1 MLLPQE
7 IRNHTFGRAMRGYT
21 TAEVDEYI
29 NFLADNVDSLNRE
42 NVELAQKLNIALEK
56 LAELQAR
63 EARVARLDTEMRR
76 AAATLLHEAEKQ
88 QKKILEE
95 AHAYAERIVA
105 DADAHAA
112 IQKKVRE
119 EIREEVLRF
128 KNDLYARYGQHI
140 DQLEEIAGATAKMAF
155 EAPPAAPAVP
165 EFVMEPVVESAP
177 VAMPEQAETME
188 ETELPEPLESLGAIK
203 EIEHLETLE
212 SLEAIK
218 EIERLET
225 LESLEAIE
233 EIERLETLESLEAI
247 EEIERIEDIPNI
259 EQMDL
264 FDPIDDTDA
273 INKELEEMMA
283 DTDTMWTDYTDA
295 VAEEEIDPGFVLPE
309 IPAEEAVEESFFD
322 EEEVSAEEEA
332 PAEEDDALLLQNL
345 RRAFSV
351 EFDTFDPGTTAKKT
365 PADDAAEF
373 SFVENEP
380 PKKRGFLSRLI
391 GGDSNGE

>member
-7 IRNHTFGRAMRGYT
+7 IRNHTFSRAIRGYAT
-21 TAEVDEYI
+21 TEVEEYI
-29 NFLADNVDSLNRE
+29 NFLADTVDSLNRE
-42 NVELAQKLNIALEK
+42 NAELEQKLSIAMEK
-56 LAELQAR
+56 LTELQAR
-63 EARVARLDTEMRR
+63 EARIARLDTEMRR
-76 AAATLLHEAEKQ
+76 AAATLLHEAENQ

-95 AHAYAERIVA
+95 ANAYASRVIA
-105 DADAHAA
+105 DADAHLA

-140 DQLEEIAGATAKMAF
+140 DQLEEIASAADKMEF

-165 EFVMEPVVESAP
+165 EFVMEPVVESTP
-177 VAMPEQAETME
+177 VAVPAQAEAME
-188 ETELPEPLESLGAIK
+188 ETE
-203 EIEHLETLE
+203 H
-212 SLEAIK
+212 
-218 EIERLET
+218 
-225 LESLEAIE
+225 
-233 EIERLETLESLEAI
+233 LETLESLEAI
-247 EEIERIEDIPNI
+247 EEIERIEDIPNM

-264 FDPIDDTDA
+264 FDPIDDTEA

-283 DTDTMWTDYTDA
+283 GTEDVWTDYTDA
-295 VAEEEIDPGFVLPE
+295 VAEEEIDPGFALPTL
-309 IPAEEAVEESFFD
+309 EEEEDVGEESFFATP
-322 EEEVSAEEEA
+322 ESPAEEEPAA

-351 EFDTFDPGTTAKKT
+351 EFDTFEKNGSTKKT
-365 PADDAAEF
+365 PAEDADEF

-391 GGDSNGE
+391 GGDSDGE

>member
-1 MLLPQE
+1 
-7 IRNHTFGRAMRGYT
+7 
-21 TAEVDEYI
+21 
-29 NFLADNVDSLNRE
+29 
-42 NVELAQKLNIALEK
+42 
-56 LAELQAR
+56 
-63 EARVARLDTEMRR
+63 VA
-76 AAATLLHEAEKQ
+76 A
-88 QKKILEE
+88 
-95 AHAYAERIVA
+95 
-105 DADAHAA
+105 
-112 IQKKVRE
+112 
-119 EIREEVLRF
+119 
-128 KNDLYARYGQHI
+128 
-140 DQLEEIAGATAKMAF
+140 
-155 EAPPAAPAVP
+155 
-165 EFVMEPVVESAP
+165 
-177 VAMPEQAETME
+177 QAEAME
-188 ETELPEPLESLGAIK
+188 ETELPKP
-203 EIEHLETLE
+203 
-212 SLEAIK
+212 
-218 EIERLET
+218 

-247 EEIERIEDIPNI
+247 EEIERLEDIPNI

-309 IPAEEAVEESFFD
+309 IPAEEVDEESFFD
-322 EEEVSAEEEA
+322 EEEVSAEEA

-351 EFDTFDPGTTAKKT
+351 EFDTFEPGTTAKKT

-391 GGDSNGE
+391 GGDSDGE

>member
-7 IRNHTFGRAMRGYT
+7 IRNHTFGRPIRGYT

-29 NFLADNVDSLNRE
+29 NFLADTVDSLNRE
-42 NVELAQKLNIALEK
+42 NAELEQKLSIALEK
-56 LAELQAR
+56 LAELQER

-95 AHAYAERIVA
+95 AHAYADRVIA
-105 DADAHAA
+105 DADAHMA

-140 DQLEEIAGATAKMAF
+140 DQLEAIAGATAKMAF
-155 EAPPAAPAVP
+155 EDSPAAPAAI
-165 EFVMEPVVESAP
+165 ESVMEPTVESTP
-177 VAMPEQAETME
+177 VAVPDPVETIVEVTPSVIAEAHEVMAE
-188 ETELPEPLESLGAIK
+188 V
-203 EIEHLETLE
+203 
-212 SLEAIK
+212 
-218 EIERLET
+218 
-225 LESLEAIE
+225 
-233 EIERLETLESLEAI
+233 
-247 EEIERIEDIPNI
+247 EDLDNAQNI

-264 FDPIDDTDA
+264 FDSIDDTEA

-283 DTDTMWTDYTDA
+283 DTEDIWTDYTDA
-295 VAEEEIDPGFVLPE
+295 VAEEEIDPGFALPE
-309 IPAEEAVEESFFD
+309 IPPEEVAEESFF
-322 EEEVSAEEEA
+322 EESPVKEET
-332 PAEEDDALLLQNL
+332 PTEEDDALLLQNL

-351 EFDTFDPGTTAKKT
+351 EFDTFEPGAQTKKT
-365 PADDAAEF
+365 QSDDADEF

-391 GGDSNGE
+391 GGDSDGE

>member
-7 IRNHTFGRAMRGYT
+7 IRNHTFGRAIRGYT

-29 NFLADNVDSLNRE
+29 NFLADTVDSLNRE
-42 NVELAQKLNIALEK
+42 NAELEQKLSIALEK
-56 LAELQAR
+56 LAELQER

-95 AHAYAERIVA
+95 AHAYADRVIA
-105 DADAHAA
+105 DADAHMA

-140 DQLEEIAGATAKMAF
+140 DQLEAIAGATAKMAF
-155 EAPPAAPAVP
+155 EDSPAAPAAI
-165 EFVMEPVVESAP
+165 ESVMEPTVESTP
-177 VAMPEQAETME
+177 VAVPDPVETIVEVPPSVIAEAHEVMAE
-188 ETELPEPLESLGAIK
+188 V
-203 EIEHLETLE
+203 
-212 SLEAIK
+212 
-218 EIERLET
+218 
-225 LESLEAIE
+225 
-233 EIERLETLESLEAI
+233 
-247 EEIERIEDIPNI
+247 EDLDNAQNI

-264 FDPIDDTDA
+264 FDSIDDTEA

-283 DTDTMWTDYTDA
+283 DTEDIWTDYTDA
-295 VAEEEIDPGFVLPE
+295 VAEEEIDPGFALPE
-309 IPAEEAVEESFFD
+309 IPPEEVAEESFF
-322 EEEVSAEEEA
+322 EESPVKEET
-332 PAEEDDALLLQNL
+332 PTEEDDALLLQNL

-351 EFDTFDPGTTAKKT
+351 EFDTFEPGAQTKKT
-365 PADDAAEF
+365 QSDDADEF

-391 GGDSNGE
+391 GGDSDGE

>member
-7 IRNHTFGRAMRGYT
+7 IRNHTFGRAIRGYT

-29 NFLADNVDSLNRE
+29 NFLADTVDSLNRE
-42 NVELAQKLNIALEK
+42 NAELEQKLSIALEK
-56 LAELQAR
+56 LAELQER

-95 AHAYAERIVA
+95 AHAYADRVIA
-105 DADAHAA
+105 DTDAHMA

-140 DQLEEIAGATAKMAF
+140 DQLEAIAGATAKMAF
-155 EAPPAAPAVP
+155 EDSPAAPAAI
-165 EFVMEPVVESAP
+165 ESVMEPTVESTP
-177 VAMPEQAETME
+177 VAVPDPVETIVEVPPSVIAEAHEVMAE
-188 ETELPEPLESLGAIK
+188 V
-203 EIEHLETLE
+203 
-212 SLEAIK
+212 
-218 EIERLET
+218 
-225 LESLEAIE
+225 
-233 EIERLETLESLEAI
+233 
-247 EEIERIEDIPNI
+247 EDLDNAQNI

-264 FDPIDDTDA
+264 FDSIDDTEA

-283 DTDTMWTDYTDA
+283 DTEDIWTDYTDA
-295 VAEEEIDPGFVLPE
+295 VAEEEIDPGFALPE
-309 IPAEEAVEESFFD
+309 IPPEEVAEESFF
-322 EEEVSAEEEA
+322 EESPVKEET
-332 PAEEDDALLLQNL
+332 PTEEDDALLLQNL

-351 EFDTFDPGTTAKKT
+351 EFDTFEPGAQTKKT
-365 PADDAAEF
+365 QSDDADEF

-391 GGDSNGE
+391 GGDSDGE

>member
-7 IRNHTFGRAMRGYT
+7 IRNHTFGRAIRGYT

-29 NFLADNVDSLNRE
+29 NFLADTVDSLNRE
-42 NVELAQKLNIALEK
+42 NAELEQKLSIALEK
-56 LAELQAR
+56 LAELQER

-95 AHAYAERIVA
+95 AHAYADQVIA
-105 DADAHAA
+105 DADAHMA

-140 DQLEEIAGATAKMAF
+140 DQLEAIAGATAKMAF
-155 EAPPAAPAVP
+155 EDSPAAPAAI
-165 EFVMEPVVESAP
+165 ESVMEPAVESTP
-177 VAMPEQAETME
+177 VAVPDPVETIVEVTPSVIAEAHEVMAE
-188 ETELPEPLESLGAIK
+188 V
-203 EIEHLETLE
+203 
-212 SLEAIK
+212 
-218 EIERLET
+218 
-225 LESLEAIE
+225 
-233 EIERLETLESLEAI
+233 
-247 EEIERIEDIPNI
+247 EDLDNAQNI

-264 FDPIDDTDA
+264 FDSIDDTEA

-283 DTDTMWTDYTDA
+283 DTEDIWTDYTDA
-295 VAEEEIDPGFVLPE
+295 VAEEEIDPGFALPG
-309 IPAEEAVEESFFD
+309 IPPEEVAEESFF
-322 EEEVSAEEEA
+322 EESPVKEET
-332 PAEEDDALLLQNL
+332 PTEEDDALLLQNL

-351 EFDTFDPGTTAKKT
+351 EFDTFEPGAQTKKT
-365 PADDAAEF
+365 QSDDADEF

-391 GGDSNGE
+391 GGDSDGE

>member
-140 DQLEEIAGATAKMAF
+140 DQLEAIAGATAKMAF

-165 EFVMEPVVESAP
+165 EFVMEPVVESTP
-177 VAMPEQAETME
+177 VAVPAQAEAME
-188 ETELPEPLESLGAIK
+188 ES
-203 EIEHLETLE
+203 
-212 SLEAIK
+212 
-218 EIERLET
+218 ERVET

-233 EIERLETLESLEAI
+233 ET
-247 EEIERIEDIPNI
+247 ERIEDIPNI

-264 FDPIDDTDA
+264 FDPIDDANA

-283 DTDTMWTDYTDA
+283 DNDTMWTDYTDA

-309 IPAEEAVEESFFD
+309 IPTEEAVEESFFD

-351 EFDTFDPGTTAKKT
+351 EFDTFEPGTTAKKT
-365 PADDAAEF
+365 PADDADEF

-391 GGDSNGE
+391 GGDSDGE

>member
-7 IRNHTFGRAMRGYT
+7 IRNHTFGRAIRGYT

-29 NFLADNVDSLNRE
+29 NFLADTVDSLNRE
-42 NVELAQKLNIALEK
+42 NAELEQKLSIALEK
-56 LAELQAR
+56 LAELQER

-95 AHAYAERIVA
+95 AHAYADRVIA
-105 DADAHAA
+105 DADAHMA

-140 DQLEEIAGATAKMAF
+140 DQLEAIAGATAKMAF
-155 EAPPAAPAVP
+155 EDSPAAPAAI
-165 EFVMEPVVESAP
+165 ESVMEPTVESTP
-177 VAMPEQAETME
+177 VAVPDPVETIVEVTPSVIAETHEVMAE
-188 ETELPEPLESLGAIK
+188 V
-203 EIEHLETLE
+203 
-212 SLEAIK
+212 
-218 EIERLET
+218 
-225 LESLEAIE
+225 
-233 EIERLETLESLEAI
+233 
-247 EEIERIEDIPNI
+247 EDLDNAQNI

-264 FDPIDDTDA
+264 FDSIDDTEA

-283 DTDTMWTDYTDA
+283 DTEDIWTDYTDA
-295 VAEEEIDPGFVLPE
+295 VAEEEIDPGFALPE
-309 IPAEEAVEESFFD
+309 IPPEEVAEESFF
-322 EEEVSAEEEA
+322 EESPVKEET
-332 PAEEDDALLLQNL
+332 PTEEDDALLLQNL

-351 EFDTFDPGTTAKKT
+351 EFDTFEPGAQTKKT
-365 PADDAAEF
+365 QSDDADEF

-391 GGDSNGE
+391 GGDSDGE

>member
-7 IRNHTFGRAMRGYT
+7 IRNHTFGRAIRGYT

-29 NFLADNVDSLNRE
+29 NFLADTVDSLNRE
-42 NVELAQKLNIALEK
+42 NAELEQKLSIALEK
-56 LAELQAR
+56 LAELQER

-95 AHAYAERIVA
+95 AHAYADRVIA
-105 DADAHAA
+105 DADAHMA

-140 DQLEEIAGATAKMAF
+140 DQLEAIAGATAKMAF
-155 EAPPAAPAVP
+155 EDSPAAPAAI
-165 EFVMEPVVESAP
+165 ESVMEPTVESTP
-177 VAMPEQAETME
+177 VALPDPVETIVEVTPSVIAEAHEVMAE
-188 ETELPEPLESLGAIK
+188 V
-203 EIEHLETLE
+203 
-212 SLEAIK
+212 
-218 EIERLET
+218 
-225 LESLEAIE
+225 
-233 EIERLETLESLEAI
+233 
-247 EEIERIEDIPNI
+247 EDLDNAQNI

-264 FDPIDDTDA
+264 FDSIDDTEA

-283 DTDTMWTDYTDA
+283 DTEDIWTDYTDA
-295 VAEEEIDPGFVLPE
+295 VAEEEIDPGFALPE
-309 IPAEEAVEESFFD
+309 IPPEEVAEESFF
-322 EEEVSAEEEA
+322 EESPVKEET
-332 PAEEDDALLLQNL
+332 PTEEDDALLLQNL

-351 EFDTFDPGTTAKKT
+351 EFDTFEPGAQTKKT
-365 PADDAAEF
+365 QSDDADEF

-391 GGDSNGE
+391 GGDSDGE

>member
-7 IRNHTFGRAMRGYT
+7 IRNHTFGRAIRGYT

-29 NFLADNVDSLNRE
+29 NFLADTVDSLNRE
-42 NVELAQKLNIALEK
+42 NAELEQKLSIALEK
-56 LAELQAR
+56 LAELQER

-95 AHAYAERIVA
+95 AHAYADRVIA
-105 DADAHAA
+105 DADAHMA

-140 DQLEEIAGATAKMAF
+140 DQLEAIAGATAKMAF
-155 EAPPAAPAVP
+155 EDSPAAPAAI
-165 EFVMEPVVESAP
+165 ESVMEPTVESTP
-177 VAMPEQAETME
+177 VAVPDPVETIVEVTPSVIAEAHEVMAE
-188 ETELPEPLESLGAIK
+188 V
-203 EIEHLETLE
+203 
-212 SLEAIK
+212 
-218 EIERLET
+218 
-225 LESLEAIE
+225 
-233 EIERLETLESLEAI
+233 
-247 EEIERIEDIPNI
+247 EDLDNAQNI

-264 FDPIDDTDA
+264 FDSIDDTEA

-283 DTDTMWTDYTDA
+283 DTEDIWTDYTDA
-295 VAEEEIDPGFVLPE
+295 VAEEEIDPGFALPE
-309 IPAEEAVEESFFD
+309 IPPEEVAEESFF
-322 EEEVSAEEEA
+322 EESPVKEEA
-332 PAEEDDALLLQNL
+332 PTEEDDALLLQNL

-351 EFDTFDPGTTAKKT
+351 EFDTFEPGTTAKKT

-391 GGDSNGE
+391 GGDSDGE

>member
-7 IRNHTFGRAMRGYT
+7 IRNHTFGRAIRGYT

-29 NFLADNVDSLNRE
+29 NFLADTVDSLNRE
-42 NVELAQKLNIALEK
+42 NAELEQKLSIALEK
-56 LAELQAR
+56 LAELQER

-95 AHAYAERIVA
+95 AHAYADRVIA
-105 DADAHAA
+105 DADAHMA

-140 DQLEEIAGATAKMAF
+140 DQLEAIAGATAKMAF
-155 EAPPAAPAVP
+155 EDSLAAPAAI
-165 EFVMEPVVESAP
+165 ESVMEPAVESTP
-177 VAMPEQAETME
+177 VAVPDPVETIVEVTPSVIAETHEVMAE
-188 ETELPEPLESLGAIK
+188 V
-203 EIEHLETLE
+203 
-212 SLEAIK
+212 
-218 EIERLET
+218 
-225 LESLEAIE
+225 
-233 EIERLETLESLEAI
+233 
-247 EEIERIEDIPNI
+247 EDLDNAQNI

-264 FDPIDDTDA
+264 FDSIDDTEA

-283 DTDTMWTDYTDA
+283 DTEDIWTDYTDA
-295 VAEEEIDPGFVLPE
+295 VAEEEIDPGFALPE
-309 IPAEEAVEESFFD
+309 IPPEEVAEESFF
-322 EEEVSAEEEA
+322 EESPVKEET
-332 PAEEDDALLLQNL
+332 PTEEDDALLLQNL

-351 EFDTFDPGTTAKKT
+351 EFDTFEPGTTAKKT
-365 PADDAAEF
+365 QSDDADEF

-391 GGDSNGE
+391 GGDSDGE

>member
-7 IRNHTFGRAMRGYT
+7 IRNHTFGRAIRGYT

-29 NFLADNVDSLNRE
+29 NFLADTVDSLNRE
-42 NVELAQKLNIALEK
+42 NAELEQKLSIALEK
-56 LAELQAR
+56 LAELQER

-95 AHAYAERIVA
+95 AHAYADRVIA
-105 DADAHAA
+105 DADAHMA

-140 DQLEEIAGATAKMAF
+140 DQLEAIAGATAKMAF
-155 EAPPAAPAVP
+155 EDSPAAPAAI
-165 EFVMEPVVESAP
+165 ESVMEPAVESTP
-177 VAMPEQAETME
+177 VAVPDPVETIVEVTPSVIAEAHEVMAE
-188 ETELPEPLESLGAIK
+188 V
-203 EIEHLETLE
+203 
-212 SLEAIK
+212 
-218 EIERLET
+218 
-225 LESLEAIE
+225 
-233 EIERLETLESLEAI
+233 
-247 EEIERIEDIPNI
+247 EDLDNAQNI

-264 FDPIDDTDA
+264 FDSIDDTEA

-283 DTDTMWTDYTDA
+283 DTEDIWTDYTDA
-295 VAEEEIDPGFVLPE
+295 VAEEEIDPGFALPE
-309 IPAEEAVEESFFD
+309 IPPEEVAEASFFEESPVK
-322 EEEVSAEEEA
+322 EET
-332 PAEEDDALLLQNL
+332 PTEEDDALLLQNL

-351 EFDTFDPGTTAKKT
+351 EFDTFEPGAQTKKT
-365 PADDAAEF
+365 QSDDADEF

-391 GGDSNGE
+391 GGDSDGE

>member
-95 AHAYAERIVA
+95 AHAYAERVVA

-165 EFVMEPVVESAP
+165 EFVMEPVVESTP
-177 VAMPEQAETME
+177 VAVPAQAEAME
-188 ETELPEPLESLGAIK
+188 ETE
-203 EIEHLETLE
+203 H
-212 SLEAIK
+212 
-218 EIERLET
+218 
-225 LESLEAIE
+225 
-233 EIERLETLESLEAI
+233 LETLESLEAI

-283 DTDTMWTDYTDA
+283 DTDTVWTDYTDA
-295 VAEEEIDPGFVLPE
+295 VAEEEIDPGIVLPE
-309 IPAEEAVEESFFD
+309 IPTEEAVEESFFD

-351 EFDTFDPGTTAKKT
+351 EFDTFEPGTTAKKT
-365 PADDAAEF
+365 PADDADEF

-391 GGDSNGE
+391 GGDSDGE

>member
-21 TAEVDEYI
+21 TAEVDEYT

-95 AHAYAERIVA
+95 AHAYAERVVA

-177 VAMPEQAETME
+177 VAVPAQAEAME
-188 ETELPEPLESLGAIK
+188 
-203 EIEHLETLE
+203 EIEH
-212 SLEAIK
+212 
-218 EIERLET
+218 
-225 LESLEAIE
+225 
-233 EIERLETLESLEAI
+233 LETLESLEAI

-283 DTDTMWTDYTDA
+283 DTDTVWTDYTDA

-309 IPAEEAVEESFFD
+309 IPAEEVVEESFFD
-322 EEEVSAEEEA
+322 VEEVSAEEA

-351 EFDTFDPGTTAKKT
+351 EFDTFEPGTTAKKT
-365 PADDAAEF
+365 PADDADEF

-391 GGDSNGE
+391 GGDSDGE

>member
-7 IRNHTFGRAMRGYT
+7 IRNHTFSRAMRGYT

-29 NFLADNVDSLNRE
+29 NFLADTVDSLNRE
-42 NVELAQKLNIALEK
+42 NVELAQKLSITLEK

-88 QKKILEE
+88 QKKILDD
-95 AHAYAERIVA
+95 AHAYAERVIA

-140 DQLEEIAGATAKMAF
+140 DQLEAIAGATAKMAF
-155 EAPPAAPAVP
+155 EDSPAAPAAI
-165 EFVMEPVVESAP
+165 ESVMEPAVESTP
-177 VAMPEQAETME
+177 VAVPDPVETIVEVTPSVIAETHEVMAE
-188 ETELPEPLESLGAIK
+188 V
-203 EIEHLETLE
+203 
-212 SLEAIK
+212 
-218 EIERLET
+218 
-225 LESLEAIE
+225 
-233 EIERLETLESLEAI
+233 
-247 EEIERIEDIPNI
+247 EDLDNAQNI

-264 FDPIDDTDA
+264 FDPIDDTEA

-283 DTDTMWTDYTDA
+283 GTESIWTDYTDA
-295 VAEEEIDPGFVLPE
+295 VVEEEIDPGFVLPE
-309 IPAEEAVEESFFD
+309 IPTEAAVEESFFD
-322 EEEVSAEEEA
+322 EEEIPAEEDA

-351 EFDTFDPGTTAKKT
+351 EFDTFEPGAQTKKT
-365 PADDAAEF
+365 QSDDADEF

-391 GGDSNGE
+391 GGDSDGE

>member
-7 IRNHTFGRAMRGYT
+7 IRNHTFGRAIRGYT

-29 NFLADNVDSLNRE
+29 NFLADTVDSLNRE
-42 NVELAQKLNIALEK
+42 NAELEQKLSIALEK
-56 LAELQAR
+56 LAELQER

-95 AHAYAERIVA
+95 AHAYADRVIA
-105 DADAHAA
+105 DTDAHMA

-140 DQLEEIAGATAKMAF
+140 DQLEAIAGATAKMAF
-155 EAPPAAPAVP
+155 EDSPAAPAAI
-165 EFVMEPVVESAP
+165 ESVMEPAVESTP
-177 VAMPEQAETME
+177 VAVPDPVETIVEVTPSVIAEAHEVMAE
-188 ETELPEPLESLGAIK
+188 V
-203 EIEHLETLE
+203 
-212 SLEAIK
+212 
-218 EIERLET
+218 
-225 LESLEAIE
+225 
-233 EIERLETLESLEAI
+233 
-247 EEIERIEDIPNI
+247 EDLDNAQNI

-264 FDPIDDTDA
+264 FDSIDDTEA

-283 DTDTMWTDYTDA
+283 DTEDIWTDYTDA
-295 VAEEEIDPGFVLPE
+295 VAEEEIDPGFALPE
-309 IPAEEAVEESFFD
+309 IPPEEVAEESFF
-322 EEEVSAEEEA
+322 EESPVKEET
-332 PAEEDDALLLQNL
+332 PTEEDDALLLQNL

-351 EFDTFDPGTTAKKT
+351 EFDTFEPGAQTKKT
-365 PADDAAEF
+365 QSDDADEF

-391 GGDSNGE
+391 GGDSDGE

>member
-7 IRNHTFGRAMRGYT
+7 IRNHTFGRAIRGYT

-29 NFLADNVDSLNRE
+29 NFLADTVDSLNRE
-42 NVELAQKLNIALEK
+42 NAELEQKLSIALEK
-56 LAELQAR
+56 LAELQER

-95 AHAYAERIVA
+95 AHAYADRVIA
-105 DADAHAA
+105 DADAHMA

-140 DQLEEIAGATAKMAF
+140 DQLEAIAGATAKMAF
-155 EAPPAAPAVP
+155 EDSPAAPAAIDS
-165 EFVMEPVVESAP
+165 VMEPTVESTP
-177 VAMPEQAETME
+177 VAVPDPVETIVEVTPSVIAEAHEVMAE
-188 ETELPEPLESLGAIK
+188 VENLDNAQ
-203 EIEHLETLE
+203 
-212 SLEAIK
+212 
-218 EIERLET
+218 
-225 LESLEAIE
+225 
-233 EIERLETLESLEAI
+233 
-247 EEIERIEDIPNI
+247 NI

-264 FDPIDDTDA
+264 FDSIDDTEA

-283 DTDTMWTDYTDA
+283 DTEDIWTDYTDA
-295 VAEEEIDPGFVLPE
+295 VAEEEIDPGFALPE
-309 IPAEEAVEESFFD
+309 IPPEEVAEESFF
-322 EEEVSAEEEA
+322 EESPVKEET
-332 PAEEDDALLLQNL
+332 PTEEDDALLLQNL

-351 EFDTFDPGTTAKKT
+351 EFDTFEPGAQTKKT
-365 PADDAAEF
+365 QSDDADEF

-391 GGDSNGE
+391 GGDSDGE

>member
-7 IRNHTFGRAMRGYT
+7 IRNHTFGRAIRGYT

-29 NFLADNVDSLNRE
+29 NFLADTVDSLNRE
-42 NVELAQKLNIALEK
+42 NAELEQKLSIALEK
-56 LAELQAR
+56 LAELQER

-95 AHAYAERIVA
+95 AHAYADRVIA
-105 DADAHAA
+105 DTDAHMA

-140 DQLEEIAGATAKMAF
+140 DQLEAIAGATAKMAF
-155 EAPPAAPAVP
+155 EDSPAAPAAI
-165 EFVMEPVVESAP
+165 ESVMEPTVECTP
-177 VAMPEQAETME
+177 VAVPDPVETIVEVTPSVIAEAHEVMAE
-188 ETELPEPLESLGAIK
+188 V
-203 EIEHLETLE
+203 
-212 SLEAIK
+212 
-218 EIERLET
+218 
-225 LESLEAIE
+225 
-233 EIERLETLESLEAI
+233 
-247 EEIERIEDIPNI
+247 EDLDNAQNI

-264 FDPIDDTDA
+264 FDSIDDTEA

-283 DTDTMWTDYTDA
+283 DTEDIWTDYTDA
-295 VAEEEIDPGFVLPE
+295 VAEEEIDPGFALPE
-309 IPAEEAVEESFFD
+309 IPPEEVAEESFF
-322 EEEVSAEEEA
+322 EESPVKEET
-332 PAEEDDALLLQNL
+332 PTEEDDALLLQNL

-351 EFDTFDPGTTAKKT
+351 EFDTFEPGAQTKKT
-365 PADDAAEF
+365 QSDDADEF

-391 GGDSNGE
+391 GGDSDGE

>member
-7 IRNHTFGRAMRGYT
+7 IRNRQFSRAIRGYA

-29 NFLADNVDSLNRE
+29 HFLADTVDALHRE
-42 NVELAQKLNIALEK
+42 NAELDQKLTISLEK

-63 EARVARLDTEMRR
+63 EARIARLDTEMRR
-76 AAATLLHEAEKQ
+76 AAANLLHEAEKQ

-95 AHAYAERIVA
+95 AHAYADRVIAE
-105 DADAHAA
+105 ADAHLA

-128 KNDLYARYGQHI
+128 KNELYSRYGQHI

-165 EFVMEPVVESAP
+165 EFVMEPAVESAP
-177 VAMPEQAETME
+177 VAVPTQAEAME
-188 ETELPEPLESLGAIK
+188 KIELP
-203 EIEHLETLE
+203 
-212 SLEAIK
+212 
-218 EIERLET
+218 ET

-264 FDPIDDTDA
+264 FDPIDDTEA

-283 DTDTMWTDYTDA
+283 GTEEIWTDYTDV
-295 VAEEEIDPGFVLPE
+295 VAEEEIDPGFVLPTPE
-309 IPAEEAVEESFFD
+309 EDEEVPEEAFLAAPEAPVEE
-322 EEEVSAEEEA
+322 EPEV

-351 EFDTFDPGTTAKKT
+351 EFDTFEKSSSTKKAAAED
-365 PADDAAEF
+365 ADEF

-380 PKKRGFLSRLI
+380 PKKRRFLSRLI
-391 GGDSNGE
+391 GGDSDGE

>member
-95 AHAYAERIVA
+95 AHAYAERVVA
-105 DADAHAA
+105 DADAHVA

-165 EFVMEPVVESAP
+165 EFVMEPVVESTP
-177 VAMPEQAETME
+177 VAVPAQAEAME
-188 ETELPEPLESLGAIK
+188 ETE
-203 EIEHLETLE
+203 H
-212 SLEAIK
+212 
-218 EIERLET
+218 
-225 LESLEAIE
+225 
-233 EIERLETLESLEAI
+233 LETLESLEAI

-283 DTDTMWTDYTDA
+283 DTDTVWTDYTDA

-309 IPAEEAVEESFFD
+309 IPTEEAVEESFFD
-322 EEEVSAEEEA
+322 EEEVSAEEA

-351 EFDTFDPGTTAKKT
+351 EFDTFEPGTTAKKT
-365 PADDAAEF
+365 PADDADEF

-391 GGDSNGE
+391 GGDSDGE

>member
-7 IRNHTFGRAMRGYT
+7 IRNRQFSRAIRGYA

-29 NFLADNVDSLNRE
+29 HFLADTVDALHRE
-42 NVELAQKLNIALEK
+42 NAELDQKLTISLEK

-63 EARVARLDTEMRR
+63 EARIARLDTEMRR
-76 AAATLLHEAEKQ
+76 AAANLLHEAEKQ

-95 AHAYAERIVA
+95 AHAYADRVIAE
-105 DADAHAA
+105 ADAHLA

-128 KNDLYARYGQHI
+128 KNELYARYGQHI

-155 EAPPAAPAVP
+155 ETPPAAPAVP
-165 EFVMEPVVESAP
+165 EFVMEPAVESAP
-177 VAMPEQAETME
+177 VAVPTQAEAME
-188 ETELPEPLESLGAIK
+188 K
-203 EIEHLETLE
+203 IERLETLE
-212 SLEAIK
+212 SLEAIE

-264 FDPIDDTDA
+264 FAPVDDTEA

-283 DTDTMWTDYTDA
+283 GTEEIWTDYTDV
-295 VAEEEIDPGFVLPE
+295 VAEEEIDPGFALPTPE
-309 IPAEEAVEESFFD
+309 EDEEVAEEAFFD
-322 EEEVSAEEEA
+322 APETTAEEEPEA

-351 EFDTFDPGTTAKKT
+351 EFDTFEKSSSTKKAAAED
-365 PADDAAEF
+365 ADEF

-391 GGDSNGE
+391 GGDSDGE

>member
-7 IRNHTFGRAMRGYT
+7 IRNHTFGRAIRGYT

-29 NFLADNVDSLNRE
+29 NFLADTVDSLNRE
-42 NVELAQKLNIALEK
+42 NAELEQKLSIALEK

-95 AHAYAERIVA
+95 AHAYADRVIA
-105 DADAHAA
+105 DADAHMA

-140 DQLEEIAGATAKMAF
+140 DQLEAIAGATAKMAF
-155 EAPPAAPAVP
+155 EDSPAAPAAI
-165 EFVMEPVVESAP
+165 ESVMEPAVESTP
-177 VAMPEQAETME
+177 VAVPDPVETIVEVPPSVIAEAHEVMAE
-188 ETELPEPLESLGAIK
+188 VENLDNAQ
-203 EIEHLETLE
+203 
-212 SLEAIK
+212 
-218 EIERLET
+218 
-225 LESLEAIE
+225 
-233 EIERLETLESLEAI
+233 
-247 EEIERIEDIPNI
+247 NI

-264 FDPIDDTDA
+264 FDSIDDTEA

-283 DTDTMWTDYTDA
+283 DTEDIWTDYTDA
-295 VAEEEIDPGFVLPE
+295 VAEEEIDPGFALPE
-309 IPAEEAVEESFFD
+309 IPPEEVAEESFF
-322 EEEVSAEEEA
+322 EESPVKEET
-332 PAEEDDALLLQNL
+332 PTEEDDALLLQNL

-351 EFDTFDPGTTAKKT
+351 EFDTFEPGAQTKKT
-365 PADDAAEF
+365 QSDDADEF

-391 GGDSNGE
+391 GGDSDGE

>member
-7 IRNHTFGRAMRGYT
+7 IRNHTFGRAIRGYT

-29 NFLADNVDSLNRE
+29 NFLADTVDSLNRE
-42 NVELAQKLNIALEK
+42 NAELEQKLSIALEK
-56 LAELQAR
+56 LAELQER

-76 AAATLLHEAEKQ
+76 AAATLLQEAEKQ

-95 AHAYAERIVA
+95 AHAYADRVIA
-105 DADAHAA
+105 DADAHMA

-140 DQLEEIAGATAKMAF
+140 DQLEAIAGATAKMAF
-155 EAPPAAPAVP
+155 EDSPAAPAAI
-165 EFVMEPVVESAP
+165 ESVMEPTVESTP
-177 VAMPEQAETME
+177 VAVPDPVETIVEVTPSVIAEAHEVM
-188 ETELPEPLESLGAIK
+188 TEV
-203 EIEHLETLE
+203 
-212 SLEAIK
+212 
-218 EIERLET
+218 
-225 LESLEAIE
+225 
-233 EIERLETLESLEAI
+233 
-247 EEIERIEDIPNI
+247 EDLDNAQNI

-264 FDPIDDTDA
+264 FDSIDDTEA

-283 DTDTMWTDYTDA
+283 DTEDIWTDYTAA
-295 VAEEEIDPGFVLPE
+295 VAEEEIDPGFALPE
-309 IPAEEAVEESFFD
+309 IPPEEVAEESFF
-322 EEEVSAEEEA
+322 EESPVKEET
-332 PAEEDDALLLQNL
+332 PTEEDDALLLQNL

-351 EFDTFDPGTTAKKT
+351 EFDTFEPGAQTKKT
-365 PADDAAEF
+365 QSDDADEF

-391 GGDSNGE
+391 GGDSDGE

>member
-7 IRNHTFGRAMRGYT
+7 IRNHTFGRAIRGYT

-29 NFLADNVDSLNRE
+29 NFLADTVDSLNRE
-42 NVELAQKLNIALEK
+42 NAELEQKLSIALEK
-56 LAELQAR
+56 LAELQER

-95 AHAYAERIVA
+95 AHAYADRVIA
-105 DADAHAA
+105 DTDAHMA

-140 DQLEEIAGATAKMAF
+140 DQLEAIAGATAKMAF
-155 EAPPAAPAVP
+155 EDSPAAPAAI
-165 EFVMEPVVESAP
+165 ESVMEPTVESTP
-177 VAMPEQAETME
+177 VAVPDPVETIVEVTPSVIAEAHEVMAE
-188 ETELPEPLESLGAIK
+188 V
-203 EIEHLETLE
+203 
-212 SLEAIK
+212 
-218 EIERLET
+218 
-225 LESLEAIE
+225 
-233 EIERLETLESLEAI
+233 
-247 EEIERIEDIPNI
+247 EDLDNAQNI

-264 FDPIDDTDA
+264 FDSIDDTEA

-283 DTDTMWTDYTDA
+283 DTEDIWTDYTDA
-295 VAEEEIDPGFVLPE
+295 VAEEEIDPGFALPE
-309 IPAEEAVEESFFD
+309 IPPEEVAEESFF
-322 EEEVSAEEEA
+322 EESPVKEET
-332 PAEEDDALLLQNL
+332 PTEEDDALLLQNL

-351 EFDTFDPGTTAKKT
+351 EFDTFEPGAQTKKT
-365 PADDAAEF
+365 QSDDADEF

-391 GGDSNGE
+391 GGDSDGE

>member
-7 IRNHTFGRAMRGYT
+7 IRNHTFGRAIRGYT

-29 NFLADNVDSLNRE
+29 NFLADTVDSLNRE
-42 NVELAQKLNIALEK
+42 NAELEQKLSIALEK
-56 LAELQAR
+56 LAELQER

-95 AHAYAERIVA
+95 AHAYADRVIA
-105 DADAHAA
+105 DADAHMA

-140 DQLEEIAGATAKMAF
+140 DQLEAIAGATAKMAF
-155 EAPPAAPAVP
+155 EDSPAAPAAI
-165 EFVMEPVVESAP
+165 ESVMEPTVESTP
-177 VAMPEQAETME
+177 VAVPDPVETIVEVTPSVIAEAHEVMAE
-188 ETELPEPLESLGAIK
+188 V
-203 EIEHLETLE
+203 
-212 SLEAIK
+212 
-218 EIERLET
+218 
-225 LESLEAIE
+225 
-233 EIERLETLESLEAI
+233 
-247 EEIERIEDIPNI
+247 EDLDNAQNI

-264 FDPIDDTDA
+264 FDSIDDTEA

-283 DTDTMWTDYTDA
+283 DTEDIWTDYTDA
-295 VAEEEIDPGFVLPE
+295 VAEEEIDPGFALPE
-309 IPAEEAVEESFFD
+309 IPPEEVAEESFF
-322 EEEVSAEEEA
+322 EESPVKEET
-332 PAEEDDALLLQNL
+332 PTEEDDALLLQNL

-351 EFDTFDPGTTAKKT
+351 EFDTFEPGAQTKKT
-365 PADDAAEF
+365 QSDDADEF

-391 GGDSNGE
+391 GGDSDGE

>member
-42 NVELAQKLNIALEK
+42 NVELAQKLSITLEK

-95 AHAYAERIVA
+95 AHAYADRVIA
-105 DADAHAA
+105 DTDAHMA

-140 DQLEEIAGATAKMAF
+140 DQLEAIAGATAKMAF
-155 EAPPAAPAVP
+155 EDSPAAPAAI
-165 EFVMEPVVESAP
+165 ESVMEPTVESTP
-177 VAMPEQAETME
+177 VAVPDPVETIVEVTPSVIAEAHEVMAE
-188 ETELPEPLESLGAIK
+188 V
-203 EIEHLETLE
+203 
-212 SLEAIK
+212 
-218 EIERLET
+218 
-225 LESLEAIE
+225 
-233 EIERLETLESLEAI
+233 
-247 EEIERIEDIPNI
+247 EDLDNAQNI

-264 FDPIDDTDA
+264 FDSIDDTEA

-283 DTDTMWTDYTDA
+283 DTEDIWTEYTDA
-295 VAEEEIDPGFVLPE
+295 VAEEEIDPGFALPE
-309 IPAEEAVEESFFD
+309 IPPEEVAEESFF
-322 EEEVSAEEEA
+322 EESPVKEET
-332 PAEEDDALLLQNL
+332 PTEEDDALLLQNL

-351 EFDTFDPGTTAKKT
+351 EFDTFEPGAQTKKT
-365 PADDAAEF
+365 QSDDADEF

-391 GGDSNGE
+391 GGDSDGE

>member
-95 AHAYAERIVA
+95 AHAYAERVVA

-140 DQLEEIAGATAKMAF
+140 DQLEAIAGATAKMAF
-155 EAPPAAPAVP
+155 EAPPAAPVVP
-165 EFVMEPVVESAP
+165 EFVMEPAVESTP
-177 VAMPEQAETME
+177 VAMPEQAEAME
-188 ETELPEPLESLGAIK
+188 K
-203 EIEHLETLE
+203 
-212 SLEAIK
+212 
-218 EIERLET
+218 IERV
-225 LESLEAIE
+225 
-233 EIERLETLESLEAI
+233 ETLESLEAI

-283 DTDTMWTDYTDA
+283 DNDTMWTDYTDA

-309 IPAEEAVEESFFD
+309 IPTEEAVEESFFD
-322 EEEVSAEEEA
+322 VEEVSAEEV
-332 PAEEDDALLLQNL
+332 PTEEDDALLLQNL

-351 EFDTFDPGTTAKKT
+351 EFDTFEPGTTAKKT

-391 GGDSNGE
+391 GGDSDGE

>member
-7 IRNHTFGRAMRGYT
+7 IRNHEFARSIRGYN

-29 NFLADNVDSLNRE
+29 LFLSENIDSLNRE
-42 NVELAQKLNIALEK
+42 NDELDRKLTAAMEK

-95 AHAYAERIVA
+95 ANAYASRARA
-105 DADAHAA
+105 DADAHTAA
-112 IQKKVRE
+112 QIKIRE

-140 DQLEEIAGATAKMAF
+140 DQLEEIALAAEKTAF
-155 EAPPAAPAVP
+155 ETPVPETPAAPA
-165 EFVMEPVVESAP
+165 PVLNPAEESVEESAP
-177 VAMPEQAETME
+177 TAILGDPVIEQEPATIVEAEAVAAEPFAE
-188 ETELPEPLESLGAIK
+188 E
-203 EIEHLETLE
+203 
-212 SLEAIK
+212 
-218 EIERLET
+218 
-225 LESLEAIE
+225 
-233 EIERLETLESLEAI
+233 
-247 EEIERIEDIPNI
+247 NI

-264 FDPIDDTDA
+264 FDPIDDTEA

-283 DTDTMWTDYTDA
+283 GTEEIWTDYTDA
-295 VAEEEIDPGFVLPE
+295 IVEEEIDPGFALP
-309 IPAEEAVEESFFD
+309 ASKEEDAFADESFFD
-322 EEEVSAEEEA
+322 EPEA
-332 PAEEDDALLLQNL
+332 PAENEPEAPGEEDDALLLQNL

-351 EFDTFDPGTTAKKT
+351 EFDTFEPGTSSTKKA
-365 PADDAAEF
+365 PAEDADEF
-373 SFVENEP
+373 SFVENEA

-391 GGDSNGE
+391 GGDSDGE

>member
-7 IRNHTFGRAMRGYT
+7 IRNHTFSRAMRGYT

-29 NFLADNVDSLNRE
+29 NFLADTVDSLNRE
-42 NVELAQKLNIALEK
+42 NVELAQKLSITLEK

-88 QKKILEE
+88 QKKILDD
-95 AHAYAERIVA
+95 AHAYAERVIA

-140 DQLEEIAGATAKMAF
+140 DQLEAIAGATAKMTF
-155 EAPPAAPAVP
+155 EASPAAPVTSETTP
-165 EFVMEPVVESAP
+165 EPAVESTP
-177 VAMPEQAETME
+177 VAMPEQAEEMEEIENLETPEPLASIE
-188 ETELPEPLESLGAIK
+188 ETESPE
-203 EIEHLETLE
+203 ETY
-212 SLEAIK
+212 
-218 EIERLET
+218 
-225 LESLEAIE
+225 
-233 EIERLETLESLEAI
+233 
-247 EEIERIEDIPNI
+247 NI

-264 FDPIDDTDA
+264 FDPIDDTEA

-283 DTDTMWTDYTDA
+283 GTESIWTDYTDA
-295 VAEEEIDPGFVLPE
+295 VVEEEIDPGFVLPE
-309 IPAEEAVEESFFD
+309 IPTEAAVEESFFD
-322 EEEVSAEEEA
+322 EEEIPAEEDA

-351 EFDTFDPGTTAKKT
+351 EFDTFEPGAATKKT
-365 PADDAAEF
+365 QSDDADEF

-391 GGDSNGE
+391 GGDSDGE

>member
-7 IRNHTFGRAMRGYT
+7 IRNHTFSRAMRGYT

-29 NFLADNVDSLNRE
+29 NFLADTVDSLNRE
-42 NVELAQKLNIALEK
+42 NVELAQKLSITLEK

-88 QKKILEE
+88 QKKILDD
-95 AHAYAERIVA
+95 AHAYAERVIA

-140 DQLEEIAGATAKMAF
+140 DQLEAIAGATAKMTF
-155 EAPPAAPAVP
+155 EASPAAPVASETAP
-165 EFVMEPVVESAP
+165 EPAVESTP
-177 VAMPEQAETME
+177 VAMPEQAEAMEEIENLETPEPLASIE
-188 ETELPEPLESLGAIK
+188 ETESPE
-203 EIEHLETLE
+203 ETY
-212 SLEAIK
+212 
-218 EIERLET
+218 
-225 LESLEAIE
+225 
-233 EIERLETLESLEAI
+233 
-247 EEIERIEDIPNI
+247 NI

-264 FDPIDDTDA
+264 FDPIDDTEA

-283 DTDTMWTDYTDA
+283 GTESIWTDYTDA
-295 VAEEEIDPGFVLPE
+295 VVEEEIDPGFVLPE
-309 IPAEEAVEESFFD
+309 IPTEAAVEESFFD
-322 EEEVSAEEEA
+322 EEEIPAEEDA

-351 EFDTFDPGTTAKKT
+351 EFDTFEPGAATKKT
-365 PADDAAEF
+365 QSDDADEF

-391 GGDSNGE
+391 GGDSDGE

>member
-7 IRNHTFGRAMRGYT
+7 IRNHTFGRAIRGYT

-29 NFLADNVDSLNRE
+29 NFLADTVDSLNRE
-42 NVELAQKLNIALEK
+42 NAELEQKLSIALEK
-56 LAELQAR
+56 LAELQER

-95 AHAYAERIVA
+95 AHAYADRVIA
-105 DADAHAA
+105 DADAHMA

-140 DQLEEIAGATAKMAF
+140 DQLETIAGATAKMAF
-155 EAPPAAPAVP
+155 EDSPAAPAAI
-165 EFVMEPVVESAP
+165 ESVMEPTVESTP
-177 VAMPEQAETME
+177 VAVPDPVETIVEVTPSVIAEAHEVMAE
-188 ETELPEPLESLGAIK
+188 V
-203 EIEHLETLE
+203 
-212 SLEAIK
+212 
-218 EIERLET
+218 
-225 LESLEAIE
+225 
-233 EIERLETLESLEAI
+233 
-247 EEIERIEDIPNI
+247 EDLDNAQNI

-264 FDPIDDTDA
+264 FDSIDDTEA

-283 DTDTMWTDYTDA
+283 DTEDIWTDYTDA
-295 VAEEEIDPGFVLPE
+295 VAEEEIDPGFALPE
-309 IPAEEAVEESFFD
+309 IPPEEVAEESFF
-322 EEEVSAEEEA
+322 EESPVKEET
-332 PAEEDDALLLQNL
+332 PTEEDDALLLQNL

-351 EFDTFDPGTTAKKT
+351 EFDTFEPGAQTKKT
-365 PADDAAEF
+365 QSDDADEF

-391 GGDSNGE
+391 GGDSDGE

>member
-1 MLLPQE
+1 M
-7 IRNHTFGRAMRGYT
+7 
-21 TAEVDEYI
+21 
-29 NFLADNVDSLNRE
+29 
-42 NVELAQKLNIALEK
+42 
-56 LAELQAR
+56 
-63 EARVARLDTEMRR
+63 
-76 AAATLLHEAEKQ
+76 
-88 QKKILEE
+88 
-95 AHAYAERIVA
+95 
-105 DADAHAA
+105 
-112 IQKKVRE
+112 RE

-165 EFVMEPVVESAP
+165 EFVMEPVVESTP
-177 VAMPEQAETME
+177 VAVPAQAEAME
-188 ETELPEPLESLGAIK
+188 ETE
-203 EIEHLETLE
+203 H
-212 SLEAIK
+212 
-218 EIERLET
+218 
-225 LESLEAIE
+225 
-233 EIERLETLESLEAI
+233 LETLESLEAI

-283 DTDTMWTDYTDA
+283 DTDTVWTDYTDA

-309 IPAEEAVEESFFD
+309 IPTEEAVEESFFD
-322 EEEVSAEEEA
+322 EEEVSAEEA

-351 EFDTFDPGTTAKKT
+351 EFDTFEPGTTAKKT
-365 PADDAAEF
+365 PADDADEF

-391 GGDSNGE
+391 GGDSDGE